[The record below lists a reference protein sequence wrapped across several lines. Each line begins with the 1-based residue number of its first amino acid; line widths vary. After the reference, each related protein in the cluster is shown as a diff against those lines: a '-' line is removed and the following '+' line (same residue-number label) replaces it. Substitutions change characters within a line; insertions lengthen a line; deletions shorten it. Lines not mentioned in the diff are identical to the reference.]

1 MHLCTLAP
9 RVRHMPRNRHPSPPL
24 WKLAF
29 QKLHC
34 SRALAILT
42 SSDCECTTHTPS
54 ACSGQLGLSRLCW
67 GQASTTCV
75 AFWWTELTSE
85 NPSEKAPLNWQWSVP
100 IGLAASWGPGL
111 TCNQGSQASL
121 GKAHPSRRPELVFT
135 RKSRLPKLHLQGEY
149 AHWCCLG
156 FGIMQRPC
164 TPYSPIP

>member
-1 MHLCTLAP
+1 MSYKEYKDSSEQTPWQGYPDPSSSVPRRCTCICARRRLELGTCLGTTTPPPHTHQLAP
-9 RVRHMPRNRHPSPPL
+9 

-85 NPSEKAPLNWQWSVP
+85 NPSEEAPLNWQWSVP
-100 IGLAASWGPGL
+100 IGLAA
-111 TCNQGSQASL
+111 
-121 GKAHPSRRPELVFT
+121 
-135 RKSRLPKLHLQGEY
+135 
-149 AHWCCLG
+149 
-156 FGIMQRPC
+156 
-164 TPYSPIP
+164 